1 LFLSVVGEL
10 GFHYIALERALLVER
25 LDAVER
31 KPRAQ
36 WSPPA
41 QV

>member
-1 LFLSVVGEL
+1 LFLSVVGEF
-10 GFHYIALERALLVER
+10 FHYIALERALLVER
-25 LDAVER
+25 LDAVEQ

-41 QV
+41 